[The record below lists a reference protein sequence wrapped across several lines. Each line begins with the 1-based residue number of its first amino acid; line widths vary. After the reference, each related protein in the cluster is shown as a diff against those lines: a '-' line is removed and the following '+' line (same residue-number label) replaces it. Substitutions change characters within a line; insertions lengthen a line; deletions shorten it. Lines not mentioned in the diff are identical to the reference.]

1 MSPTY
6 IRYYEKIKAM
16 SNFLMRFWW
25 SLVMLSRSPHVKAR
39 IKMLNSHYQGYAKG
53 SKNKIDYI
61 SHVARFPGMR
71 IV

>member
-1 MSPTY
+1 
-6 IRYYEKIKAM
+6 
-16 SNFLMRFWW
+16 
-25 SLVMLSRSPHVKAR
+25 MLSRSPHVKAR

-53 SKNKIDYI
+53 SKNKIDFI